1 MSSVLSTADSVPT
14 VEMVTTKIT
23 ELLMETLNVESSEL
37 DTSKPFT
44 AYGLDSLDALIVVGD
59 IEDWLGVDLPTTL
72 LWDCANVDEV
82 VAYAKDNYLDLT
94 EKARASS

>member
-1 MSSVLSTADSVPT
+1 M
-14 VEMVTTKIT
+14 
-23 ELLMETLNVESSEL
+23 
-37 DTSKPFT
+37 
-44 AYGLDSLDALIVVGD
+44 IVVGD
-59 IEDWLGVDLPTTL
+59 IEDWLGVDLTTTL